1 MGDKYNIIVW
11 IMTLYI
17 HSIMTLYIHSNK
29 EYINGIKTWS
39 FCLYFFFKKME
50 WIMLHSYRLKHRIIY
65 NTKWVYCIQDIDGE
79 TKINIIFCR
88 KQKVKDTVIYT
99 FACTWLVKKCFP
111 ILQTE
116 SDTFLQ
122 LITTKY
128 MKLPLVVETNSHIC
142 IVKQN
147 TGMLYVSL
155 IN

>member
-39 FCLYFFFKKME
+39 FCLYLFFKKME

-88 KQKVKDTVIYT
+88 KQKVKYTVIYI
-99 FACTWLVKKCFP
+99 FACTWLVKNTDWIRHIF
-111 ILQTE
+111 
-116 SDTFLQ
+116 
-122 LITTKY
+122 TTYHNKVY
-128 MKLPLVVETNSHIC
+128 TKLPLVVETNSHIC

>member
-39 FCLYFFFKKME
+39 FCLYLFFKKME

-88 KQKVKDTVIYT
+88 KQKVKYTVIYIFT
-99 FACTWLVKKCFP
+99 CTWLVKNTDWIRHIF
-111 ILQTE
+111 
-116 SDTFLQ
+116 
-122 LITTKY
+122 TTYHNKVY
-128 MKLPLVVETNSHIC
+128 TKLPLVVETNSHIC

>member
-39 FCLYFFFKKME
+39 FCLYLFLKKME

-88 KQKVKDTVIYT
+88 KQKVKYTVINI
-99 FACTWLVKKCFP
+99 FACTWLVKFTDW
-111 ILQTE
+111 IRHI
-116 SDTFLQ
+116 F
-122 LITTKY
+122 TTYHNKVY
-128 MKLPLVVETNSHIC
+128 TKLPLVVETNSHIC